1 MTLAAARA
9 LALAAV
15 DVSTVRYLLAAPK
28 LQLVSE
34 RGCPGDISRGTQT
47 DGRTPD
53 RYVDAYSDAMRCGQF
68 QSVISY

>member
-15 DVSTVRYLLAAPK
+15 DVSTVRYLLPAPK

-47 DGRTPD
+47 DGRTDGHPT
-53 RYVDAYSDAMRCGQF
+53 VT
-68 QSVISY
+68 